1 MHRRTFHARDNLTLN
16 CLDYGG
22 EGHPPVLFLHGG
34 SAHAHW
40 WDFVAPA
47 FTDSFHV
54 MALDQR
60 GHGDSPW
67 LREWAYGTRHYIA
80 DVSRIITEWK
90 FGPPIL
96 VGHSMGGH
104 NVLVYAANHTES
116 IRAMVAIDSPA
127 TYPAFAKQA
136 LKEMSERS
144 PRRFDSLEAAVAA
157 FRTIPNDTVATSE
170 VMRHIALNSFRQDN
184 DGKWIHK
191 MDRRTML
198 REPIDAWPLLSQIE
212 CPALYVRPAA
222 SALPEDYGHKIAARM
237 PRGQFTMV
245 PDSHHHV
252 LLDNPSGLTSALQ
265 RFFAGLNL
273 TAQHGA

>member
-1 MHRRTFHARDNLTLN
+1 MQSRTFHASDNLTLH

-22 EGHPPVLFLHGG
+22 EGHTPVLMLHGG

-47 FTDSFHV
+47 FTDNFHV

-67 LREWAYGTRHYIA
+67 AHEWAYGTRHYVA
-80 DVSRIITEWK
+80 DLLRIITEWE

-104 NVLVYAANHTES
+104 NVLVYAATHNST

-136 LKEMSERS
+136 LKEMAERR
-144 PRRFDSLEAAVAA
+144 PRRSDSLEAAVAA
-157 FRTIPNDTVATSE
+157 FRTIPKDTVATRE

-184 DGKWIHK
+184 DRKWIHK

-198 REPIDAWPLLSQIE
+198 REPIDGWPLLPQIE

-222 SALPEDYGHKIAARM
+222 SALPEDYGHKIVARM
-237 PRGQFTMV
+237 PRGRFAIV

-252 LLDNPSGLTSALQ
+252 LLDNPQGLTSALQ
-265 RFFAGLNL
+265 QFFAELKRD
-273 TAQHGA
+273 

>member
-1 MHRRTFHARDNLTLN
+1 MNSRSFHASENLVLH

-22 EGHPPVLFLHGG
+22 LGRPPLLLLHGG

-47 FTDSFHV
+47 FTKQFHV

-67 LREWAYGTRHYIA
+67 TSEWAYGTRHYVA
-80 DVSRIITEWK
+80 DLHEIINSWE

-104 NVLVYAANHTES
+104 NVLVYAGTYGKTV
-116 IRAMVAIDSPA
+116 RAIAAIDSPA

-136 LKEMSERS
+136 LKEMAERPS
-144 PRRFDSLEAAVAA
+144 RRFDSLQAAADA
-157 FRTIPNDTVATSE
+157 FRTVPNDTVAAPE
-170 VMRHIALNSFRQDN
+170 IMRQVALNSFRQDG
-184 DGKWIHK
+184 DGKWVHK

-198 REPIDAWPLLSQIE
+198 REPIDGWPLLSNIQ
-212 CPALYVRPAA
+212 CPALYVRPASSPMRLEYA
-222 SALPEDYGHKIAARM
+222 QEIAARM
-237 PRGQFTMV
+237 PHGHLTIV
-245 PDSHHHV
+245 PESHHHV
-252 LLDNPSGLTSALQ
+252 LLDNPKGLVAALEL
-265 RFFAGLNL
+265 FFAEVLRR
-273 TAQHGA
+273 AA